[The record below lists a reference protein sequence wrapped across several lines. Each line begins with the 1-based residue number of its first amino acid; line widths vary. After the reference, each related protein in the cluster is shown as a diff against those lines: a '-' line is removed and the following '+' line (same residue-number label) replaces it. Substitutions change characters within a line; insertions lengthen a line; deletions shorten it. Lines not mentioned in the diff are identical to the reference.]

1 MQIEKIIIDA
11 GKRIKKSY
19 LDRDM
24 KIHTKSNNE
33 YFTNIDVDTE
43 IFLISRLKKIFIE
56 SLCVASSLA
65 SAGNMRRLVLTM
77 IKATKIMIPRA

>member
-1 MQIEKIIIDA
+1 MYVGTVEWNSGFFSHLKDTAAPRPVEK
-11 GKRIKKSY
+11 
-19 LDRDM
+19 
-24 KIHTKSNNE
+24 
-33 YFTNIDVDTE
+33 
-43 IFLISRLKKIFIE
+43 KKIFIE